1 MWRELKESSQET
13 SLRLVAEASQAKNN
27 SIDDLV
33 RDEMKNAEATT
44 TTTRRERPP
53 RAKETDEKALEV
65 VRKETA
71 AKETKV
77 REALKEHQERLRSE
91 AERLGRVESELR
103 KINAQ
108 EQQDIGILRGQ
119 LEDVDRK
126 LHHLERDFRQKEQA
140 YTAAKDAYEA
150 TEARKRSMHEV
161 RSIGSVSS

>member
-1 MWRELKESSQET
+1 
-13 SLRLVAEASQAKNN
+13 LRAAQASQPS
-27 SIDDLV
+27 SIDTLV
-33 RDEMKNAEATT
+33 QQEMKNTEETTTT

-53 RAKETDEKALEV
+53 PEPQKKKRTDDIEV

-126 LHHLERDFRQKEQA
+126 LHHLERDFRQKEAA
-140 YTAAKDAYEA
+140 YNAAKDAYEA

-161 RSIGSVSS
+161 RTLLIS